1 MQSFIWKT
9 GKILIKLWI
18 AKFAKLFYSCAL
30 CALCAFAL
38 KIFLK
43 MKVEAVV
50 KNKIKVVKAENRVP
64 RWVLPAVKM
73 SIFLADGALAFACFA
88 LAFIWREGFPVFS
101 QTAWAWSKEFVPYAG
116 VVFFAVP
123 VRLLMLSSQRVY
135 RLQGAFSYIAEF
147 IKIFKAVA
155 VGSLLIIA
163 FTFLFRGGFAFRD
176 FSYSRGVFL
185 LDFVLALGVF
195 TVFHLG
201 LRYVQTIFRE
211 RDINLIP
218 TLIVG
223 TNAEAEQTIREL
235 KERPDLGYR
244 VIGIIATEEHREKA
258 ENFSVSSVSS
268 AAKNFN
274 NVPVVGTIDDLPDLI
289 RDLEIQEVV
298 ITDDKI
304 PSEKFFEAM
313 MQVGRRQKVE
323 FRFAPNLFNV
333 LPQKT
338 SVEQI
343 GVLPMVRLF
352 REPLSDAERLV
363 KRISDI
369 VISVIAIVLTAPV
382 WIAISILIKLDSRGS
397 VLFRQ
402 ERVGMDGRIF
412 LCYKFRTMHA
422 GADENLHREAYRKN
436 IEGATEEANAGDERN
451 PVFGKV
457 KNDPRVTKI
466 GRFLRRT
473 SLDEL
478 PQFLN
483 VLRGEMS
490 VVGARP
496 PIPYEVVEY
505 DLKHRRR
512 LDMKPGI
519 TGLWQVSGR
528 NRLTFEEMVKID
540 LYYIENWSLWLD
552 LKIILLTLPAILR
565 GDGAR

>member
-1 MQSFIWKT
+1 
-9 GKILIKLWI
+9 
-18 AKFAKLFYSCAL
+18 
-30 CALCAFAL
+30 
-38 KIFLK
+38 
-43 MKVEAVV
+43 MKAEAVV
-50 KNKIKVVKAENRVP
+50 KNKIKLVKAENRVP
-64 RWVLPAVKM
+64 RWVLPSVK
-73 SIFLADGALAFACFA
+73 SAIFLADGFLAFACFA
-88 LAFIWREGFPVFS
+88 LSFIWREGEAVFS

-116 VVFFAVP
+116 VVFFAIP
-123 VRLLMLSSQRVY
+123 VRLVMLSYQRVY

-185 LDFVLALGVF
+185 LDFVLALAVF
-195 TVFHLG
+195 SAFHLG
-201 LRYVQTIFRE
+201 LRYVQTIFRA

-244 VIGIIATEEHREKA
+244 VIGTV
-258 ENFSVSSVSS
+258 VSSRRS
-268 AAKNFN
+268 AISEGQTTKDKGQ
-274 NVPVVGTIDDLPDLI
+274 VPIVGTIDDLPDLI
-289 RDLEIQEVV
+289 RDLEIQEVI

-313 MQVGRRQKVE
+313 MQVGRKQKVE

-352 REPLSDAERLV
+352 REPLSDAERLL

-369 VISVIAIVLTAPV
+369 VISLLAIASSAPFWIVISV
-382 WIAISILIKLDSRGS
+382 LIKLDSRGS
-397 VLFRQ
+397 VLFKQ

-412 LCYKFRTMHA
+412 LCYKFRTMQA

-436 IEGATEEANAGDERN
+436 IEGTEEANAGDDLN

-466 GRFLRRT
+466 GKFLRRT

-528 NRLTFEEMVKID
+528 NRLT
-540 LYYIENWSLWLD
+540 
-552 LKIILLTLPAILR
+552 
-565 GDGAR
+565 

>member
-1 MQSFIWKT
+1 
-9 GKILIKLWI
+9 
-18 AKFAKLFYSCAL
+18 
-30 CALCAFAL
+30 
-38 KIFLK
+38 
-43 MKVEAVV
+43 MKAETFV
-50 KNKIKVVKAENRVP
+50 KNEFKLTKAEKRVP
-64 RWVLPAVKM
+64 VWILPTVKV
-73 SIFLADGALAFACFA
+73 SIFAFDAILAFACFA
-88 LAFIWREGFPVFS
+88 VAFVLREGRAVFS
-101 QTAWAWSKEFVPYAG
+101 ETALGWSEEFAPYAG
-116 VVFFAVP
+116 VVFFTIA
-123 VRLLMLSSQRVY
+123 VRLLMLSYQRVY

-163 FTFLFRGGFAFRD
+163 FTFLFRGGFAFRE
-176 FSYSRGVFL
+176 FSYSRGVFA
-185 LDFVLALGVF
+185 LDFVIALIIF

-201 LRYVQTIFRE
+201 LRYVQTLFRR

-223 TNAEAEQTIREL
+223 TNAEAVQTVNL
-235 KERPDLGYR
+235 LNERKDLGYR
-244 VIGIIATEEHREKA
+244 VVGIVESGTATEGKSGGEQFQTQIA
-258 ENFSVSSVSS
+258 GSF
-268 AAKNFN
+268 
-274 NVPVVGTIDDLPDLI
+274 DDLPDII
-289 RDLEIQEVV
+289 RRLEIQEVI
-298 ITDDKI
+298 ITDNKLA
-304 PSEKFFEAM
+304 SEKLFDAM
-313 MQVGRRQKVE
+313 MQIGRKRKVE
-323 FRFAPNLFNV
+323 FRLAPSLFNF

-352 REPLSDAERLV
+352 REPLSDAERFI

-369 VISVIAIVLTAPV
+369 IISVVTLLILSPV
-382 WIAISILIKLDSRGS
+382 WLIIAILIKLDSRGA

-402 ERVGMDGRIF
+402 ERVGLDGRKC
-412 LCYKFRTMHA
+412 LCYKFRTMKSD
-422 GADENLHREAYRKN
+422 ADENLHREAYRKN
-436 IEGATEEANAGDERN
+436 IEGAKSANAGDDEK

-457 KNDPRVTKI
+457 KDDPRITGIGKI
-466 GRFLRRT
+466 LRRT

-496 PIPYEVVEY
+496 PIPYEVEEY
-505 DLKHRRR
+505 DVKHRRR

-519 TGLWQVSGR
+519 TGLWQISGR

-540 LYYIENWSLWLD
+540 LYYIENWSVWLD
-552 LKIILLTLPAILR
+552 LKIILLTLPAVLR